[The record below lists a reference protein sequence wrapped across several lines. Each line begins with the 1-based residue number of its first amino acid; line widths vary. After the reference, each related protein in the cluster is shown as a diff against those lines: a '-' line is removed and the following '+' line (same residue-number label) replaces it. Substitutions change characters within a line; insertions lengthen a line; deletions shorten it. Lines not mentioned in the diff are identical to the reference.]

1 MPPVA
6 CLRIA
11 SSRSCSLGRMVGE
24 RDEADGIDP
33 EDAILGSGENND
45 TESKLEGELFPK
57 ESICESI
64 SSLFGKSL
72 SENLLA

>member
-1 MPPVA
+1 
-6 CLRIA
+6 
-11 SSRSCSLGRMVGE
+11 MVGE

-57 ESICESI
+57 SPSVKA
-64 SSLFGKSL
+64 SLPCLAKACQKSPCL
-72 SENLLA
+72 KTP

>member
-1 MPPVA
+1 
-6 CLRIA
+6 
-11 SSRSCSLGRMVGE
+11 MVGE

-72 SENLLA
+72 SEISLLEDSLNRISLPVGFSFTEV